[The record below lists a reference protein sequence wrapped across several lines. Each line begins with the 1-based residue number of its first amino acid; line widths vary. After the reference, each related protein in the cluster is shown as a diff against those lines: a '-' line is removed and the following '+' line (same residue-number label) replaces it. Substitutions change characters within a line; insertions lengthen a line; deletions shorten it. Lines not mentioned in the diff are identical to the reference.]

1 MSPEDCVNPTDLSS
15 ELRGSEVLVAVS
27 GGIAAYKVATV
38 VSGLVQRGAG
48 VTVAMTAAAQRF
60 VTPLTFEAISQRRV
74 FTSLWD
80 SGNHHDSQHL
90 SLTAAADIF
99 IIAPAT
105 ANIIGKSACG
115 IADDLVSTMVLSA
128 DSPIL
133 LAPAMNTR
141 MWENTAVRNNMRTL
155 EQRGF
160 EVIPPEEGWLAC
172 GAVGAGRMAE
182 PQAILAAATAILKR
196 KPPKCLE
203 KKSSSSE

>member
-1 MSPEDCVNPTDLSS
+1 MSPEDRVNPTGLSA
-15 ELRGSEVLVAVS
+15 ELRGCEVLVAVS
-27 GGIAAYKVATV
+27 GGIAAYKVASV

-48 VTVAMTAAAQRF
+48 VSVAMTAAAQRF
-60 VTPLTFEAISQRRV
+60 VTPLTFEALSRRRV

-80 SGNHHDSQHL
+80 SENHHDSQHL
-90 SLTAAADIF
+90 SLTEAADLY

-105 ANIIGKSACG
+105 ANIIGKIACG

-141 MWENTAVRNNMRTL
+141 MWENTAVRDNLRTL

-160 EVIPPEEGWLAC
+160 EIVPPEEGWLAC
-172 GAVGAGRMAE
+172 GTIGAGRMAE
-182 PQAILAAATAILKR
+182 PQTILTKATAILER
-196 KPPKCLE
+196 TPPKCLE
-203 KKSSSSE
+203 EKSSSSE